1 MDNITPVFENFPH
14 MLHGG
19 DYNPEQ
25 WIDTPEIWYEDMRLM
40 KLANCNEMTMGIFSW
55 AQIEPREDEFDFSFL
70 DTMMDNVYS
79 NGGRVILATPSAA
92 RPHWLA
98 DKYPDVLRTN
108 KYGVKEHFR
117 QRHNFCPSSE
127 DYRRRVRI
135 INEKLS
141 QRYADH
147 PALIGWHLSN
157 EYGNGL
163 VNGFCYCDKCK
174 ANFQKW
180 LSNKYKT
187 IDDLNSSWWTRFWS
201 HRFDSFEQIE
211 PPYLE
216 IGNQNL
222 YALRLDWR
230 RFLSDITL
238 DFMKHEIKA
247 VRKYSKSPVTTNG
260 MCIFPGLDYRDF
272 AKELDF
278 FSQDIYPTWYEGTRK
293 TALETGL
300 VCDYT
305 RCLKQGK
312 PFIVME
318 SAPGAVASGVNFR
331 KVKSNRQQLLEAV
344 KYIAHGSDSVM
355 YFQWRKGRGACEKF
369 HGAVVD
375 HYGKEDTRVFKNVSK
390 VGDMLKKLD
399 CLVGSRVKSDVAI
412 VQDTPT
418 WWALGKAR
426 PAKTDNGY
434 MTNIQSFYNAF
445 NQKNIQTDVIGYDDD
460 FTPYRLVVIPSPY
473 LMTKD
478 VADKMAEY
486 VKNGGTLVSTYLC
499 AVTDEND
506 KCNLGGV
513 PGFGL
518 VDVFGLRV
526 EEVDSYSDTVY
537 TNSVSYKGNTYP
549 LGGIAEIPVLC
560 GAEPLATYTDEF
572 YAGSGA
578 AFVNSYGSGKAY
590 YMAFEN
596 GGEFQ
601 RDFVSDLIDEY
612 ALTPVMNAVF
622 EDGICI
628 RERIAA
634 DGSYY
639 FVMNETDEVKSVTFD
654 ANYTDILTGQTVSGK
669 KTLQPC
675 GFCILKNK

>member
-1 MDNITPVFENFPH
+1 MDNFESVFSNFPY

-25 WIDTPEIWYEDMRLM
+25 WIDTPEIWDEDMRLM

-55 AQIEPREDEFDFSFL
+55 AQIEPEEDEFDFSFL
-70 DTMMDNVYS
+70 DTMMDKVYS

-108 KYGVKEHFR
+108 EEGVKEHFR
-117 QRHNFCPSSE
+117 QRHNFCPSSK
-127 DYRRRVRI
+127 DYRKRVRI

-141 QRYADH
+141 ERYHNH

-180 LSNKYKT
+180 LRNKYKT
-187 IDDLNSSWWTRFWS
+187 IDKLNSSWWTEFWS
-201 HRFDSFEQIE
+201 HSFDSFEQIE

-216 IGNQNL
+216 IGNQNF
-222 YALRLDWR
+222 YGLRLDWR

-238 DFMKHEIKA
+238 DFMKEEIKA
-247 VRKYSKSPVTTNG
+247 VKKFSTSPVTTNG
-260 MCIFPGLDYRDF
+260 MCIYPGLNYRDF

-278 FSQDIYPTWYEGTRK
+278 FSQDIYPEWYNGTRK

-300 VCDYT
+300 ICDYS
-305 RCLKQGK
+305 RCIKGGK

-344 KYIAHGSDSVM
+344 KFVAHGSDSVM

-399 CLVGSRVKSDVAI
+399 CIVGSRVKSDVAI

-434 MTNIQSFYNAF
+434 MANIQAFYNAF
-445 NQKNIQTDVIGYDDD
+445 NEKNIQTDIIGYDDE
-460 FTPYRLVVIPSPY
+460 FSKYKLLVIPCPY
-473 LMTKD
+473 LMT
-478 VADKMAEY
+478 AELAEKIKKY
-486 VKNGGTLVSTYLC
+486 VLDGGILISTYLC

-513 PGFGL
+513 PGFSL
-518 VDVFGLRV
+518 SDVFGIRV
-526 EEVDSYSDTVY
+526 EEVDSYSDSVY
-537 TNSVSYKGNTYP
+537 KNSVVYGSKTYH
-549 LGGIAEIPVLC
+549 LNGIAEISVVKN
-560 GAEPLATYTDEF
+560 AQALAAYTDEF

-578 AFVNSYGSGKAY
+578 LFVNEYGKGKAY
-590 YMAFEN
+590 YMAFESS
-596 GGEFQ
+596 GEFH
-601 RDFVSDLIDEY
+601 RDFISNIISEYNLKPVIDAE
-612 ALTPVMNAVF
+612 F
-622 EDGICI
+622 DDGICI
-628 RERIAA
+628 RERKTK
-634 DGSYY
+634 DKNYY
-639 FVMNETDEVKSVTFD
+639 FIMNETDEEKYITLDKS
-654 ANYTDILTGQTVSGK
+654 YSCLLTGKTVSGK
-669 KTLQPC
+669 ICMQPC
-675 GFCILKNK
+675 EFYILKNI